1 MKNLAGNPEC
11 DIEIERELTR
21 CGVQVV
27 RKQPREGEVPSS
39 LRGKLGNFEFFRAW
53 RYWIV
58 TGKVP
63 LQIARELYDDPVGK
77 TDIRVNGNCT
87 CPPPEGGRI
96 LWLDK
101 KGRKLL
107 PMSEWD
113 SIVNRLGED
122 DPIARDIRNNPKI
135 RFVNNPAAK
144 GKGFIDTYHI
154 DTETGLRIFADTLK
168 KHKLV

>member
-1 MKNLAGNPEC
+1 MKNLSGDWEC
-11 DIEIERELTR
+11 DIEIECELTR
-21 CGVQVV
+21 CGIEIV
-27 RKQPREGEVPSS
+27 RNQLRPWEVPSS

-58 TGKVP
+58 TGRVP
-63 LQIARELYDDPVGK
+63 LQIARELYSDPVGK
-77 TDIRVNGNCT
+77 TDIRVNGHCG
-87 CPPPEGGRI
+87 CPPPEGRQI

-135 RFVNNPAAK
+135 RFVNNPAAE
-144 GKGFIDTYHI
+144 GKGFISFYHI
-154 DTETGLRIFADTLK
+154 DTEIGLRVFADTLK